1 MAPKHDPK
9 MRRLRSAL
17 HLRRREAADERTSTR
32 KVRRARKAIAS
43 LELRIAKTQARRK
56 GLDHEAILDG
66 CPLPLG
72 QKLVLLDAR
81 KSGLWVGVL
90 TSADRRSA
98 IKGLLRKLG
107 KQDQAELYYGYTHHL
122 PGYLP
127 ANPPTQGTHIRI
139 GDGTVGAVGEALEWW
154 QEGIDSTEADEL
166 RSALNALG
174 YPAYQPYPTASED
187 HHTNLRQNPHDRLIE
202 RNRL

>member
-1 MAPKHDPK
+1 MH
-9 MRRLRSAL
+9 RLRVR
-17 HLRRREAADERTSTR
+17 LRQRKLAVDERASKR
-32 KVRRARKAIAS
+32 KVRKTRKLVAG
-43 LELRIAKTQARRK
+43 LEARIAKRQARRH
-56 GLDHEAILDG
+56 GLDKEAVLDG

-81 KSGLWVGVL
+81 SSGKWHGVA
-90 TSADRRSA
+90 TSCDRRSA
-98 IKGLLRKLG
+98 IGPLLKKLG
-107 KQDQAELYYGYTHHL
+107 KQDQAELYYGYIHGL

-166 RSALNALG
+166 RSGLNELG

-187 HHTNLRQNPHDRLIE
+187 HHTNLTENPHDRLIE
-202 RNRL
+202 RGKA